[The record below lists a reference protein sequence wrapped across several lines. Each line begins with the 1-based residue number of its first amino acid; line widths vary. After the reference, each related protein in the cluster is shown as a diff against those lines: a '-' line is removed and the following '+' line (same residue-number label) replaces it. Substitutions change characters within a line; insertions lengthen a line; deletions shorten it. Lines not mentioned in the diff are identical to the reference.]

1 MALAK
6 GFVKLKRWVAVL
18 LLLAAVVVGGFM
30 GFVQQFA
37 SQPMPLPAD
46 GTTVIIE
53 PGDHFGMVL
62 AKLRGAGIDQGNDL
76 EWKVLATTMRVAS
89 RLQAGEYL
97 LSGPITP
104 RALLLKF
111 ARGDVV
117 RYRFTIIEGRNFREL
132 RAALTKDKDLRH
144 DLPQLSDAE
153 VMAALGRDGQS
164 PEGRFLPETYQY
176 RRGISDI
183 EILRMAMQAMDTVLA
198 KSWSARASDLPLA
211 SPEELLTLASIV
223 EKETGNAE
231 ERPLIASVFV
241 HRLKLGMRL
250 QTDPTVIYGMGSA
263 YDGNIRKQDLE
274 TDTPYN
280 TYTRAGLPPTPITMP
295 GTAAIEA
302 AAHPAEGSALYFV
315 ARGDGS
321 GRHVFAASY
330 AEHFTNINKYQL
342 KR

>member
-6 GFVKLKRWVAVL
+6 GFATLKRWIAVL
-18 LLLAAVVVGGFM
+18 LVLAAIAVGGFM
-30 GFVQQFA
+30 GLVQQFA
-37 SQPMPLPAD
+37 SQPLPLPVD
-46 GTTVIIE
+46 GTTVLIE
-53 PGDHFGMVL
+53 PGDHFGTVL
-62 AKLRGAGIDQGNDL
+62 DRLRAAGIETGNDL

-89 RLQAGEYL
+89 KLQAGEYR
-97 LSGPITP
+97 LSAPLTP
-104 RALLLKF
+104 RGLLLKL

-117 RYRFTIIEGRNFREL
+117 RFRFTIIEGRNFREL
-132 RAALTKDKDLRH
+132 RAALAKDSDLRH

-153 VMAALGRDGQS
+153 VMAALGREGQS

-176 RRGISDI
+176 RRGIGDI
-183 EILRMAMQAMDTVLA
+183 EILRMAMQAMDTALA
-198 KSWSARASDLPLA
+198 KSWAARAPDLPLA

-231 ERPLIASVFV
+231 ERPQIAGVFV
-241 HRLKLGMRL
+241 HRLKIGMRL

-263 YDGNIRKQDLE
+263 YDGNIRKKDLD

-280 TYTRAGLPPTPITMP
+280 TYTRSGLPPTPITMP
-295 GTAAIEA
+295 GSAAIAA
-302 AAHPAEGSALYFV
+302 AAHPAQGNALYFV

-330 AEHFTNINKYQL
+330 AEHTANIDKYQL